1 MIRLVDIVDSSA
13 EARPESVAV
22 CCGGQTYTYEDLKR
36 RVGKLVA
43 VLWGLGVREGDRVAL
58 LSCNSVAH
66 VELVFACARLGAV
79 CVQCNV
85 RLSKSVTLRLLEES
99 GARVVILSEAM
110 ERRISDGLDELDKP
124 VTRIVIQGSPTS
136 ASLSYEELLDAAA
149 ESNYV
154 APEDPERPVLMLYTS
169 GTTGVPRGVVF
180 SHEAIERR
188 IATDRADLGI
198 TPDTIS
204 LCVLPMYHI
213 TLMSSL
219 LVLQQGAQSHEAI
232 ERRIATDR
240 ADLGITPDTISL
252 CVLPMYHITLM
263 SSLLVLQQGAQLVIS
278 DSRDA
283 ASIAALVDHY
293 HVTFVGLVPFVLR
306 ALVEYLEDRREKLT
320 SLQTVLYGGEP
331 IDKQLLARSQAVLGC
346 GFIQGYGM
354 TETASAITLLRPEQ
368 HLKTGKLTT
377 VGTPVSGVKIKI
389 VDDRGAAVGRGVPG
403 EILVKT
409 DMLMIGYFN
418 DEERTAE
425 AMAVSGVKIKIVDDR
440 GAAVGRGVPGEIL
453 VKTDMLMIGYFNDE
467 ERTAEAMAD
476 GWYRTGD
483 IGQFDEDGYLVLL
496 DRKSNMV
503 ISGGENVYPSEVSA
517 CIKRLSEDVDD
528 VVVFGVPDDYWGEA
542 LVAAVVRKPS
552 SSLTAADVAEW
563 CKRQL
568 GDYKKPKHV
577 IFVPEIKRSATGKPD
592 KSWLLSLRAQGE

>member
-13 EARPESVAV
+13 EAHPESVAV
-22 CCGGQTYTYEDLKR
+22 CCGGQTYTYGDLKR

-124 VTRIVIQGSPTS
+124 VTRIVMQGSPTS

-149 ESNYV
+149 ESNNV
-154 APEDPERPVLMLYTS
+154 APEDSERPVLMLYTS

-188 IATDRADLGI
+188 IATDR
-198 TPDTIS
+198 
-204 LCVLPMYHI
+204 V
-213 TLMSSL
+213 
-219 LVLQQGAQSHEAI
+219 
-232 ERRIATDR
+232 
-240 ADLGITPDTISL
+240 DLGITPDTISL

-283 ASIAALVDHY
+283 ASIAVLVDHY

-306 ALVEYLEDRREKLT
+306 ALVEYLEDRHEKLT

-331 IDKQLLARSQAVLGC
+331 IDKQLLARSQAVLAC

-377 VGTPVSGVKIKI
+377 VGTP
-389 VDDRGAAVGRGVPG
+389 
-403 EILVKT
+403 
-409 DMLMIGYFN
+409 
-418 DEERTAE
+418 
-425 AMAVSGVKIKIVDDR
+425 VSGVKIKIVDDR

-517 CIKRLSEDVDD
+517 CIKRLSEDVGD